1 MTTIEDLAVQGR
13 LREALNELEPS
24 IRQPNMSWELR
35 KEYHDISSL
44 YDMLLDYF
52 RQGVDDPERGH
63 VFTRLIGR
71 TLILSDKVEATRQQV
86 NRSTGQRVNESTSQ
100 QVNKSTGQR
109 GFGAPVFWES
119 ADVDNAI
126 QQIRDGSRQTDA
138 CLLISD
144 MTLSLL
150 RVFDPRKVE
159 VLCEAVSSECDSV
172 AVRAVTA
179 IAITV
184 RRYGRRLPF
193 YPDVEARLRQ
203 LGADTAFL
211 DMLADVELQFVRSR
225 DTEEIE
231 RRMKDEIIPSMLR
244 SPKAKGKHIITPE
257 DLTDESNPEW
267 SQWLKES
274 GLEEKLQELTELQMS
289 GADVYM
295 ATFAQLKSYPFF
307 SETANWFRPFD
318 PTHPAVSHLFTKTDD
333 STSKKEDESSGDTPS
348 HEKKPQPPLFSLQS
362 LIMRSGMFCNS
373 DKYSFCLSLT
383 AIPKAQLDM
392 LQAQFAEQEDALR
405 EEFGLQQTGRR
416 AGGQG
421 ALSPRTLVRQ
431 YIQDLY
437 RFFHLCPARSA
448 YADPFADGGSQAP
461 GDALHAFYA
470 LPETSLLALFE
481 LNLQRRDY
489 PSAITSFDALKN
501 RDVTLWQKYGFCHQR
516 NGNHAEALRAYRMA
530 DLLKPDHFWTLHHIA
545 QCQRALGQHTEALE
559 SYRHLAAM
567 KPDVP
572 RFTYRQA
579 ECLIQ
584 LARYDEALPLLYRLV
599 YNTPDD
605 LRALRALVNCLLMQR
620 QPDAAMKQAAHIL
633 GNPSL
638 DLTDDDLLLIGSAQ
652 WLTGQRDDALR
663 TWAVMERLP
672 RADALLRLGL
682 PDDDIPFLLDLLRPQ
697 RQP

>member
-1 MTTIEDLAVQGR
+1 MTIEDLAVQGR

-24 IRQPNMSWELR
+24 VRQPNMSWELR

-52 RQGVDDPERGH
+52 RQGVDDPERQH

-71 TLILSDKVEATRQQV
+71 TLILSDKVEMG
-86 NRSTGQRVNESTSQ
+86 SQRVNESTNQ
-100 QVNKSTGQR
+100 QV
-109 GFGAPVFWES
+109 FGAPVFWES

-126 QQIRDGSRQTDA
+126 QQIRNGGRETDA
-138 CLLISD
+138 CLLISHI
-144 MTLSLL
+144 TLSLL

-318 PTHPAVSHLFTKTDD
+318 PTHPAVSHLFSKSED
-333 STSKKEDESSGDTPS
+333 SKSENEDEPAGSSPS
-348 HEKKPQPPLFSLQS
+348 REKNSQSSIFNPQSSIFNLQS

-373 DKYSFCLSLT
+373 DKYSFCLSLA

-405 EEFGLQQTGRR
+405 EEFGSQQVNHSS
-416 AGGQG
+416 GQLG
-421 ALSPRTLVRQ
+421 TPSPRTLVRQ

-437 RFFHLCPARSA
+437 RFFHLSPARSA

-461 GDALHAFYA
+461 DDSLHAFYT

-481 LNLQRRDY
+481 LNFQRRDY
-489 PSAITSFDALKN
+489 PSAITSFEALESRDA
-501 RDVTLWQKYGFCHQR
+501 TLWQKYGYCHQR
-516 NGNHAEALRAYRMA
+516 NGTYAEALHAFRMA

-545 QCQRALGQHTEALE
+545 QCQRALGQTAEALE

-572 RFTYRQA
+572 RFAYRQA

-584 LARYDEALPLLYRLV
+584 LARYDEALPLLYHLA
-599 YNTPDD
+599 YDTPDD
-605 LRALRALVNCLLMQR
+605 LRTLRALVRSLLMQR
-620 QPDAAMKQAAHIL
+620 QPDAAMKQANHIL
-633 GNPSL
+633 GNPAL
-638 DLTDDDLLLIGSAQ
+638 ELTDDDLLLIGSAQ

-663 TWAVMERLP
+663 TWSVMEETPPSETLI
-672 RADALLRLGL
+672 RLGI
-682 PDDDIPFLLDLLRPQ
+682 PAADTPFLLDLLRPKN
-697 RQP
+697 

>member
-1 MTTIEDLAVQGR
+1 MTIEDLAVQGR

-52 RQGVDDPERGH
+52 RQGVDDPERQH

-71 TLILSDKVEATRQQV
+71 TLILSDKVEMG
-86 NRSTGQRVNESTSQ
+86 SQRVNESANQ
-100 QVNKSTGQR
+100 QV
-109 GFGAPVFWES
+109 FGAPVFWES

-126 QQIRDGSRQTDA
+126 QQIRNGGRETDA
-138 CLLISD
+138 CLLISHI
-144 MTLSLL
+144 TLSLL

-159 VLCEAVSSECDSV
+159 VLCEAVSSENDAV

-193 YPDVEARLRQ
+193 YPDLEARLRQ
-203 LGADTAFL
+203 LGTDSAFL
-211 DMLADVELQFVRSR
+211 DMLTDVELQFVRSR
-225 DTEEIE
+225 DTEQIE

-307 SETANWFRPFD
+307 NETANWFRPFD
-318 PTHPAVSHLFTKTDD
+318 PTHPAVSHLFTKAED
-333 STSKKEDESSGDTPS
+333 SKSENEDEPAGSSPS
-348 HEKKPQPPLFSLQS
+348 REKNPPSSIFNPQSSIFNLQS

-373 DKYSFCLSLT
+373 DKYSFCLSLA

-405 EEFGLQQTGRR
+405 EEFGSQQVNHSS
-416 AGGQG
+416 GQLG
-421 ALSPRTLVRQ
+421 TPSPRTLVRQ

-437 RFFHLCPARSA
+437 RFFHLSPARSA

-461 GDALHAFYA
+461 DDALHAFYT

-481 LNLQRRDY
+481 LNFQRRDY
-489 PSAITSFDALKN
+489 PSAITSFEALESRDA
-501 RDVTLWQKYGFCHQR
+501 TLWQKYGFCHQR
-516 NGNHAEALRAYRMA
+516 NGTYAEALHAFRMA

-545 QCQRALGQHTEALE
+545 QCQRALGQTAEALE

-572 RFTYRQA
+572 RFAFRQA

-584 LARYDEALPLLYRLV
+584 LTRYEEALPLLYRLA
-599 YNTPDD
+599 YDTPDD
-605 LRALRALVNCLLMQR
+605 LRTLRALVRSLLMQR
-620 QPDAAMKQAAHIL
+620 QPDAAMKQANHIL
-633 GNPSL
+633 GNPAL
-638 DLTDDDLLLIGSAQ
+638 ELTDDDLLLIGSAQ

-663 TWAVMERLP
+663 TWSVMEETP
-672 RADALLRLGL
+672 PSEALIRLGI
-682 PDDDIPFLLDLLRPQ
+682 PAADTPFLLDLLRPKN
-697 RQP
+697 